1 MKNTKILR
9 DLYGL
14 ILLLLLA
21 GCTVVCAQTTAPT
34 YYFSNLSLKEGL
46 SQLSVLKIYQDSKGY
61 MWFGTRNGLNK
72 YDGNRM
78 VVYKHSDS
86 DSLSLADNHITAI
99 IEDHK
104 KECLWIG
111 TARGLNRLDLR
122 TDRMMAY
129 KGKEFPWLGSGV
141 RSLFIDSKERL
152 WVGTSK
158 GLYLFVQEAEAFQS
172 IDLRGEIKE
181 EFISVITET
190 SDHRLLIGTEHKGL
204 YVCDL
209 NLKLVSHYAKSVGN
223 GLLPDDNIS
232 DLYEDS
238 RKQLWVSTNYG
249 GISRID
255 LSAGTAVN
263 YTTANSEISTD
274 NIRCL
279 AESDGTLFIGTFD
292 GLYTIDLAD
301 NRLKGRFNAD
311 LEKGT
316 LSHFSI
322 YSICVDN
329 SKNVWIGTY
338 SGGVN
343 YFSKYNNRFVFHEPT
358 NALNT
363 LMGIY
368 GAMVSQPPYCLYIA
382 TEGGGLLDYHLES
395 GTYQY
400 YLYDTSSA
408 QQYSR
413 NIIKSVMKEG
423 DYIWCG
429 TTQGTIYRFDV
440 RTKRFSLYYAF
451 PWQQSTSIYSILR
464 TQDNCLWLAT
474 SKPEVGLVKLTED
487 KQMQNHFELA
497 DTSQT
502 WVPGSS
508 RCLLELEKGVLLIG
522 SRSNGLYKYDE
533 NKRECTIYDEDKE
546 GAEYLPSGYVTSIVR
561 TRSGQIW
568 IGTFGGGISLFDKD
582 KGTMKHITKKQGLQN
597 DEICMMV
604 EDLDGNLWVS
614 TNSCISRYNP
624 KTDEVSNYHMD
635 SSIGAQEFSPHSGLL
650 LPDGNICFSAS
661 NGFITFDPANLQLNS
676 FVPPL
681 VFTGLVVNN
690 KPVVPEEDGILQV
703 VLDDAEKIE
712 LDYDLD
718 NIAIGYCALNYVN
731 SDMNQYA
738 YRLKGHDADW
748 NYVGNRQEAYY
759 TNLEPGE
766 YVFEVKASNN
776 DGVWNEKTRKL
787 SIIVYPPFWRTW
799 YAYLFYVVSFF
810 GVCFLVMYY
819 IIKKKNLEQALV
831 YEHLKQQQ
839 AEEFHQTKM
848 RMFTNFSHEL
858 RTPLTLII
866 SPLQEL
872 LRRSEFNTG
881 IRNKL
886 SLIYNNSQRLLLLV
900 NQLMDLRKNQAGK
913 MQLKIAKDDICSF
926 VMEMYCAFNQ
936 IASGK
941 DIQFRYEGGEE
952 GIVAWFDKSLFEKV
966 VFNLLSNAFKYTPAG
981 GEIVLSVTRLEL
993 DDVPDEHKKEL
1004 KDLPE
1009 DTKLI
1014 RLSVSDTGKGI
1025 PEEEMKNIFAPFY
1038 QIEDGKLKDVAST
1051 GIGLSLTQSIV
1062 GLHHGTIWV
1071 ENNAQGGASFHVILP
1086 IDRRVYSEEE
1096 IDKEA
1101 AKRVVMDVIPSTAA
1115 PEAFNQEKKYTVLLV
1130 EDNAEVRGYVKECLE
1145 PYYYVLEADNGETAF
1160 DMVVDKYPDIVVSDI
1175 MMPRKDGL
1183 ELCTQ
1188 IKEDLRTGHIP
1199 VILMTARSMVMHIK
1213 EGFSSGADD
1222 YIVKPFNMDVLIYR
1236 IRNILASRE
1245 KLRSLYGKKFAPEAI
1260 GVEIVSGTDKFT
1272 QKFFEVIEK
1281 NIANPELNIDLIC
1294 REVGLSRTNLYR
1306 KLKAITELSPVELIR
1321 NKRLEM
1327 AAKLLLKSDYSV
1339 SEISTCV
1346 GFNSHAYFTQCFK
1359 AVYGYSPT
1367 EFLMEHKKEQ
1377 GAD

>member
-1 MKNTKILR
+1 MKNTKIIKRLVCIV
-9 DLYGL
+9 LWL
-14 ILLLLLA
+14 Q
-21 GCTVVCAQTTAPT
+21 VVGWTGIQSAPVDKT
-34 YYFSNLSLKEGL
+34 YYFSNLSLKDGL

-72 YDGNRM
+72 YDGNHM

-86 DSLSLADNHITAI
+86 DSLSLVDNHITAI
-99 IEDHK
+99 VEDRK
-104 KECLWIG
+104 NCLWIG
-111 TARGLNRLDLR
+111 TSRGLNLLDLK
-122 TDRMMAY
+122 TDRITPYGGMR
-129 KGKEFPWLGSGV
+129 FPALDSGV
-141 RSLFIDSKERL
+141 RSLFIDSKDRL

-158 GLYLFVQEAEAFQS
+158 GLYLFVHEVETFQS
-172 IDLRGEIKE
+172 VNLEGEIKG

-209 NLKLVSHYAKSVGN
+209 NLKLIGHYAGTEGD
-223 GLLPDDNIS
+223 GLLSDNNIS
-232 DLYEDS
+232 DIYEDS
-238 RKQLWVSTNYG
+238 RKQLWISTNYG
-249 GISRID
+249 GISRVD
-255 LSAGTAVN
+255 LSAGTSVH
-263 YTTANSEISTD
+263 YTTANSELTTD
-274 NIRCL
+274 NIRCI
-279 AESDGTLFIGTFD
+279 AEADGTLFVGTFD
-292 GLYTIDLAD
+292 GLYTIDITD
-301 NRLKGRFNAD
+301 NRLKERSNAA

-358 NALNT
+358 NALNM
-363 LMGIY
+363 LMGVY
-368 GAMVSQPPYCLYIA
+368 GAMTCTPPYGLYIA
-382 TEGGGLLDYHLES
+382 TEGGGLLNYHLES
-395 GTYQY
+395 GAYQY

-408 QQYSR
+408 QYSR
-413 NIIKSVMKEG
+413 NIIKSVMQEG

-429 TTQGTIYRFDV
+429 TTQGSIYRFDT

-451 PWQQSTSIYSILR
+451 PLQQSTSVYSILR
-464 TQDNCLWLAT
+464 AQDNSLWLAT
-474 SKPEVGLVKLTED
+474 SKPDVGLVKLTGD
-487 KQMQNHFELA
+487 KQVQKRFELA
-497 DTSQT
+497 DSGQVWT
-502 WVPGSS
+502 PGSS
-508 RCLLELEKGVLLIG
+508 RCLLELEKGVLLVG
-522 SRSNGLYKYDE
+522 SRNNGLYKYDE
-533 NKRECTIYDEDKE
+533 NKRECTVFSENRK
-546 GAEYLPSGYVTSIVR
+546 GANHLPADYVTSLVR
-561 TRSGQIW
+561 TKAGQIW
-568 IGTFGGGISLFDKD
+568 VGTFGGGLSLFDKE
-582 KGTMKHITKKQGLQN
+582 KGMVKHVTKKQGLLD

-604 EDLDGNLWVS
+604 EDREGSLWVS
-614 TNSCISRYNP
+614 TNSCISKYNP
-624 KTDEVSNYHMD
+624 ETDEVYNYYMD
-635 SSIGAQEFSPHSGLL
+635 SGVGAQEFSPHSGML
-650 LPDGNICFSAS
+650 LPDGNVCFSAS
-661 NGFITFDPANLQLNS
+661 NGFIIFDPDNLQINS
-676 FVPPL
+676 FLPPL
-681 VFTGLVVNN
+681 VFTRLMVNN
-690 KPVVPEEDGILQV
+690 KAVGPTEDGILQV
-703 VLDDAEKIE
+703 VLDDTEKIE
-712 LDYDLD
+712 LAYNQN
-718 NIAIGYCALNYVN
+718 NIAIGYCALSYVC
-731 SDMNQYA
+731 SDLNQYA
-738 YRLKGHDADW
+738 FRLKGHDKEW
-748 NYVGNRQEAYY
+748 NYVGNRREAYY
-759 TNLEPGE
+759 TNLEPGK

-776 DGVWNEKTRKL
+776 DGIWNDEIRTL
-787 SIIVYPPFWRTW
+787 SIIVHPPVWRTW
-799 YAYLFYVVSFF
+799 YAYLFYAFSFF
-810 GVCFLVMYY
+810 GICFLVMYY

-872 LRRSEFNTG
+872 LRRNEFNTG
-881 IRNKL
+881 VRNKL

-926 VMEMYCAFNQ
+926 VMEIYCAFNQ

-941 DIQFRYEGGEE
+941 DIRFRYEDDKE
-952 GIVAWFDKSLFEKV
+952 GITAWFDKSLFEKV
-966 VFNLLSNAFKYTPAG
+966 VFNLLSNAFKYTQAG
-981 GEIVLSVTRLEL
+981 GEIVLSVAKLKL
-993 DDVPDEHKKEL
+993 KDVPAGQRKEL
-1004 KDLPE
+1004 ESLSE
-1009 DTKLI
+1009 DTELVH
-1014 RLSVSDTGKGI
+1014 LSVSDTGKGI

-1038 QIEDGKLKDVAST
+1038 QIEDRKAKDVAGT

-1062 GLHHGTIWV
+1062 RLHHGIIRV
-1071 ENNAQGGASFHVILP
+1071 ENNARGGATFHVLFP
-1086 IDRRVYSEEE
+1086 IDRRVYADEEM
-1096 IDKEA
+1096 DKEA
-1101 AKRVVMDVIPSTAA
+1101 VDRVVMDVIPSTTA
-1115 PEAFNQEKKYTVLLV
+1115 PEVFKLEKKYTVLLV
-1130 EDNAEVRGYVKECLE
+1130 EDNEEVRNYVKECLE
-1145 PYYYVLEADNGETAF
+1145 PYFFVLEADNGETAF
-1160 DMVVDKYPDIVVSDI
+1160 DLVADKYPDIVVSDI

-1260 GVEIVSGTDKFT
+1260 GVEIVSGTDRFT

-1321 NKRLEM
+1321 NKRLEV
-1327 AAKLLLKSDYSV
+1327 AAKLLLESDYSV

-1346 GFNSHAYFTQCFK
+1346 GFNSHAYFTQCFRS
-1359 AVYGYSPT
+1359 VYGCSPT
-1367 EFLMEHKKEQ
+1367 DFLMKHKKAEK
-1377 GAD
+1377 D